1 MEPVLNAAI
10 STTTFNTRAN
20 CYSPRLSSAKRQEY
34 ERFGGSTFPRD
45 FTPTFS
51 STLSHGLSTVV
62 TFSRSHLVKSFHIS
76 DRNLPMTSKG
86 QKKVKSATVAKENH
100 EGISLAEFKTALK
113 KMNVDM
119 AGQTIHGRNA
129 LTVPYND
136 ALAAYQGDCG
146 VSKADMG
153 RGFEK
158 LRAVALQNLNS
169 LSTETLMKIVYDMAT
184 NGKSTI
190 GSIASETS
198 TNSSGQS

>member
-1 MEPVLNAAI
+1 
-10 STTTFNTRAN
+10 
-20 CYSPRLSSAKRQEY
+20 
-34 ERFGGSTFPRD
+34 
-45 FTPTFS
+45 
-51 STLSHGLSTVV
+51 
-62 TFSRSHLVKSFHIS
+62 
-76 DRNLPMTSKG
+76 
-86 QKKVKSATVAKENH
+86 
-100 EGISLAEFKTALK
+100 
-113 KMNVDM
+113 MNVDM

-198 TNSSGQS
+198 TNSSDSRKERKKLANRSVSSRYKIAREINPPFYYSFIVSVPQ